1 MHNDETT
8 SIKQLRENISGRL
21 EVRILRKPEVK
32 EITGLPDSTLYD
44 YIKKGNF
51 PPPIK
56 IGPRSSG
63 WLQSEVLEWVNEK
76 VRIAKNR
83 NMEDL

>member
-8 SIKQLRENISGRL
+8 SVKQLRENISGRL

-44 YIKKGNF
+44 YIKKGMF

-76 VRIAKNR
+76 VRNAKNR